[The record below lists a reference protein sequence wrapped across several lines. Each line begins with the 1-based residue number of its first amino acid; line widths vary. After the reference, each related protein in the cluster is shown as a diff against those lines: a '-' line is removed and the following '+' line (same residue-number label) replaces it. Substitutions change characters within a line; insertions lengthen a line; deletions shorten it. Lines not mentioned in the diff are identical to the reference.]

1 MSVSMSRRKFI
12 RTSAAAAAGIS
23 LGVGA
28 FARPQKKIAASDA
41 ILMGVI
47 GTGDRGA
54 WEVEIMQHTPGMKVV
69 ACCDIYPP
77 HLANGLQYAE
87 KNAKSYEDYR
97 KMLENRDLDGIL
109 ICTPQHLHY
118 KMALDT
124 LETGKHIIC
133 QKTMTLNTAEALA
146 LSKAVKQSKSVF
158 QVAYQ
163 WQSNPLF
170 QKVGEMIRSGDCG
183 QVTHIRCNYNRNTNW
198 RAPVDDPKYERLLNW
213 RMYREYSGGLMAELC
228 SHHINVVNWF
238 LGALPLKVTGF
249 GGIDYWKDGR
259 ETYDNVTTIFEYPG
273 GVKATFQAIT
283 TNAFENVSMIFMG
296 AEGAITLRKEEGQE
310 AHFYAEPKQVE
321 KIMAE
326 ENESVA
332 AITSATRRAWARSEA
347 VPITVENNT
356 KDDFETTRA
365 MFLDFID
372 CVHNGKTPRSNVNN
386 GREVSICVDM
396 ALQAMENGVIE
407 KWKPEYSE

>member
-1 MSVSMSRRKFI
+1 MPKKMSRRKFI
-12 RTSAAAAAGIS
+12 QTSAAAAAGIS

-28 FARPQKKIAASDA
+28 FAKPQRKVAASDT

-77 HLANGLQYAE
+77 HLVNGLQYAE
-87 KNAKSYEDYR
+87 KNAKAYEDYR
-97 KMLENRDLDGIL
+97 KMLQNRDLDGIL

-118 KMALDT
+118 QMALDT
-124 LETGKHIIC
+124 LATGKHIIC
-133 QKTMTLNTAEALA
+133 QKTMTLNTTEALA
-146 LSKAVKQSKSVF
+146 LSKAVKQSQSVF

-183 QVTHIRCNYNRNTNW
+183 QITHIRCNYNRNTNW
-198 RAPVDDPKYERLLNW
+198 RTPVDDPKYEHLLNW

-238 LGALPLKVTGF
+238 LSALPLKVTGF

-259 ETYDNVTTIFEYPG
+259 ETYDNVTAIFEYPG

-296 AEGAITLRKEEGQE
+296 TEGTITLQKEEGQI

-326 ENESVA
+326 ESESVE
-332 AITSATRRAWARSEA
+332 AITSATRRAWAGSEA
-347 VPITVENNT
+347 IPITVENHT

-372 CVHNGKTPRSNVNN
+372 CVRNGKMPQSNVNN
-386 GREVSICVDM
+386 GRDVSICVDM
-396 ALQAMENGVIE
+396 ALRAMENGVIE
-407 KWKPEYSE
+407 KWKAEYSG